1 MYTPSNTV
9 LSADSYT
16 ILNTIREQVGGEFK
30 AHTPLVQSADDAQ
43 AYGLYVC
50 GSGDARNSFMN
61 SLINRIAQ
69 VMCLVRSYS
78 NSLKQFKKGMLGP
91 GEMVE
96 NIWVGLVAPSGW
108 VQDPVS
114 PGDVYKTNNPENK
127 ATFHP
132 VNSKLVYEI
141 TTNDAELSLAFT
153 SESGVYDLV
162 SRIVQRLTDSA
173 EWDEYILMK
182 YVIAKAALEN
192 ADSVKSVPSLVAAN
206 ADAIITEMKAV
217 SNDMRFM
224 NTDYN
229 IAGVATHSPIDEQ
242 VFFLTAKSSA
252 VLDVNALAQAY
263 NLSYKQFIGQQEMI
277 NTFSFTDAEL
287 ERLNTIMEE
296 TAAQGLIPGYT
307 EFTAEQLAT
316 LDSIVG
322 ATIDR
327 DFFMIFDKLYQMT
340 SAFDQLHLNTNTF
353 LHAWKVLSYNPFANS
368 VYFAEDSNTLTEA
381 TVSPVNGNTT
391 LFGKKV
397 SAMQSGVKVQGNDIK
412 GTLKYIEGGLAE
424 SGPLA
429 GDGYFLALQWADVD
443 ASATSLKVGLEPS
456 LGTGLVEAINDP
468 DHNGVF
474 KILNNSQNFLVVTS
488 DGTHTLTQTFD
499 LSGLT
504 LETPTE

>member
-1 MYTPSNTV
+1 
-9 LSADSYT
+9 
-16 ILNTIREQVGGEFK
+16 
-30 AHTPLVQSADDAQ
+30 
-43 AYGLYVC
+43 
-50 GSGDARNSFMN
+50 MN

-69 VMCLVRSYS
+69 VICLVRSYQ
-78 NSLKQFKKGMLGP
+78 NSLKEFKRGMLGP

-96 NIWVGLVAPSGW
+96 NVWVGLVLPEGW
-108 VQDPVS
+108 TQNPAN
-114 PGDVYKTNNPENK
+114 PGDVYKTNNPENQ

-182 YVIAKAALEN
+182 YVLAKAALEN
-192 ADSVKSVPSLVAAN
+192 AEAVKSVPELKAAN
-206 ADAIITEMKAV
+206 GDAIITEMKAV

-252 VLDVNALAQAY
+252 VLDVNSLAQAY
-263 NLSYKQFIGQQEMI
+263 NISYKQFLGQQVMI
-277 NTFSFTDAEL
+277 NSFKFTDAEE
-287 ERLNTIMEE
+287 ERLNAIMEE

-307 EFTAEQLAT
+307 EFTSEQKAT
-316 LDSIVG
+316 LASIVG

-340 SAFDQLHLNTNTF
+340 SVFDQKHLNTNTF

-368 VYFAEDSNTLTEA
+368 VYFKEDA
-381 TVSPVNGNTT
+381 
-391 LFGKKV
+391 
-397 SAMQSGVKVQGNDIK
+397 
-412 GTLKYIEGGLAE
+412 
-424 SGPLA
+424 
-429 GDGYFLALQWADVD
+429 
-443 ASATSLKVGLEPS
+443 
-456 LGTGLVEAINDP
+456 
-468 DHNGVF
+468 
-474 KILNNSQNFLVVTS
+474 NF
-488 DGTHTLTQTFD
+488 
-499 LSGLT
+499 
-504 LETPTE
+504 